1 MDITLNG
8 QAHRVSEGATV
19 AMLLQ
24 QLVIDP
30 RRVAVE
36 VNVAIVKRQDYETTA
51 LQAGDRVEIV
61 HLVGG
66 GAEKAGARHKL
77 QDTSGFVP

>member
-1 MDITLNG
+1 MDIVLNG

-36 VNVAIVKRQDYETTA
+36 VNVAIVKRKDYETTA
-51 LQAGDRVEIV
+51 LQVGDQVEIV

-66 GAEKAGARHKL
+66 GAEKADTRCKL
-77 QDTSGFVP
+77 QDAS